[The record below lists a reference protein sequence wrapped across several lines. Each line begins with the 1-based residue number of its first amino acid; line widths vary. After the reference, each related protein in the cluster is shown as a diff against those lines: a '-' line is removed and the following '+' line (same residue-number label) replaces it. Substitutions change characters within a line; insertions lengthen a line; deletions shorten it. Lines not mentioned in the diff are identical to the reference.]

1 MRWSCP
7 HCGTNL
13 AAADDKVGTGWSFSR
28 CYKCGGFGLV
38 RQAQVNVIKVDKAP
52 AGEKILLPEAEEQP
66 LMSQSAITQMAK
78 HLEAS
83 KAGTAAAPIIRNT
96 VTDST
101 STARAGTASPTGPNQ
116 HLQTKPAPQGKS
128 APRLSTHA
136 ESPSHLVLESEFPS
150 ALPTVPEVSLL
161 GRVIPYAT
169 AIAGMVA
176 IGSGVYL
183 YIHGQALWSKARV
196 ALQENN
202 PPNEVVDRIQ
212 SGAAAPS
219 RDTGPES
226 SRDGVQRAS
235 GSLRNGLQI
244 RVKNGSASIHQGP
257 GAEYPEVGSAHSEQ
271 VLQVVDWSNNWFK
284 VTVPSGAAKK
294 VGWIRSD
301 LVNKLA
307 STEDPGT

>member
-83 KAGTAAAPIIRNT
+83 KAGTTAAPIIKNA
-96 VTDST
+96 VTASA
-101 STARAGTASPTGPNQ
+101 STARAGAAVATMATQYPQTQAAS
-116 HLQTKPAPQGKS
+116 LIKA
-128 APRLSTHA
+128 APRSFTPT
-136 ESPSHLVLESEFPS
+136 ESSSPPVLESEFPN
-150 ALPTVPEVSLL
+150 ALPSEPEVSLL

-169 AIAGMVA
+169 AVAGMVA

-219 RDTGPES
+219 RDLGTES
-226 SRDGVQRAS
+226 SRDGAQRVPS
-235 GSLRNGLQI
+235 SSRSGLQI
-244 RVKNGSASIHQGP
+244 RVKSGSASIHQGP

-307 STEDPGT
+307 SAEDPGT